1 MNSLI
6 YLDNGATT
14 PPDPEILAGIA
25 ERASRF
31 YGNPGSGHRLGQEA
45 RDLLHE
51 SRERLAR
58 AFGGRS
64 QDVILTGGGTEALGL
79 GILGSAGDRPGRIA
93 ISAVEHSAVKES
105 ARRLETRFGWTVDT
119 IAVDD
124 EGRVCLDSLRKTITR
139 ETRIVATMLV
149 NNEIG
154 SINDIPT
161 ISKIVHDISPR
172 ARLVV
177 DAVQGF
183 GKLDF
188 SAQTLGADC
197 IAVAAHKIHGPKGS
211 GALWSRHALRPILK
225 GGGQEGGRRGGTQ
238 SASMAWALAEA
249 YERQR
254 AAHEPVRA
262 LRDKLWAGLQEAFP
276 DAKLT
281 GSPLGP
287 WRVENHLHLCIPGI
301 PSEPLINALSQA
313 QVCASG
319 GSACSTGKFSAVL
332 TALGRKPEEGAFVRL
347 TVGRFNTLAEMDIA
361 VERMASVVAELRSVY
376 A

>member
-14 PPDPEILAGIA
+14 PPDPEIVSGIA

-45 RDLLHE
+45 RTLLDA
-51 SRERLAR
+51 SRARLAD

-64 QDVILTGGGTEALGL
+64 QDVVLTGGGTEALGL
-79 GILGSAGDRPGRIA
+79 AILGSAGDRPGRIA
-93 ISAVEHSAVKES
+93 ISAVEHSAVKQ
-105 ARRLETRFGWTVDT
+105 AAQRLHERFGWSVDT
-119 IAVDD
+119 IPVDA
-124 EGRVCLDSLRKTITR
+124 EGRVDAEGLRKTMTAD
-139 ETRIVATMLV
+139 TRIVATMLV

-154 SINDIPT
+154 SINDIPA

-183 GKLDF
+183 GKMPF
-188 SAQTLGADC
+188 SVRTLGADC
-197 IAVAAHKIHGPKGS
+197 IAVAAHKIHGPKGC
-211 GALWSRHALRPILK
+211 GALWSRHSIRPILK
-225 GGGQEGGRRGGTQ
+225 GGGQESGRRGGTQ
-238 SASMAWALAEA
+238 SVSMAWALAEA
-249 YERQR
+249 YERQSASHR
-254 AAHEPVRA
+254 EVKS
-262 LRDKLWAGLQEAFP
+262 LRDRLWAGIQSAFP
-276 DAKLT
+276 GAALT
-281 GSPLGP
+281 GSPIGP

-301 PSEPLINALSQA
+301 PGEPLINALSN
-313 QVCASG
+313 VNLCASG

-332 TALGRKPEEGAFVRL
+332 TALGRQPTEGAFVRL
-347 TVGRFNTLAEMDIA
+347 TVGRFNTLPEMDIA
-361 VERMASVVAELRSVY
+361 VQRMAKVVGELRSVY